1 MFIGTLGIQ
10 HKTHLLI
17 IFNLFIH
24 KMLIQLWQKTD
35 FSVVYG
41 IKLFNLINID
51 VIGAAKDIEGHR
63 LYYHYKYDLFN

>member
-1 MFIGTLGIQ
+1 MF
-10 HKTHLLI
+10 
-17 IFNLFIH
+17 
-24 KMLIQLWQKTD
+24 IQLWQKND

-63 LYYHYKYDLFN
+63 LYYHYKYDQFN